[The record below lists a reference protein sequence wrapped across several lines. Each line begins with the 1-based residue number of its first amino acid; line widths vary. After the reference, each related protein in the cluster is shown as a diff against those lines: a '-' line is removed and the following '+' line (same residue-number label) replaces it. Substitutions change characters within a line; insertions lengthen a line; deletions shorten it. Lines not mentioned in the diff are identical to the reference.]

1 MFYTNSC
8 HVLLWFL
15 SRPASIYLHRL
26 LTPSHILVLF
36 LLCSYSVVVQ
46 SITGQQLDNNWTTTK
61 RQLNSNRRWIFVAY
75 RLPGR
80 WIWDEY
86 EMHNKLNMR
95 WTWDKYLL
103 FCLQRYKHSS
113 KPPRENSP
121 EIHKRRLF
129 FLFFFHYSK
138 IFHIFAP
145 T

>member
-61 RQLNSNRRWIFVAY
+61 QQPNGNWTAIEDGYS
-75 RLPGR
+75 LPTGCLGGESEMNMR
-80 WIWDEY
+80 CIWDAY
-86 EMHNKLNMR
+86 KLNMR

-121 EIHKRRLF
+121 EIHKRWIF
-129 FLFFFHYSK
+129 FLFFALFH
-138 IFHIFAP
+138 
-145 T
+145 